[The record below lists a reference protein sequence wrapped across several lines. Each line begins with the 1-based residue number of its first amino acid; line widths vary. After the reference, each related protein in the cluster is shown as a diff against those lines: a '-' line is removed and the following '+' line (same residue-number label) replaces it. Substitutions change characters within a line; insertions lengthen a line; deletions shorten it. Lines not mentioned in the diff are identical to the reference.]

1 MQFVAGKG
9 VHQPGGRLHDL
20 IAFPG
25 LHGRGVHGHADARP
39 GGQPPG
45 VFRGPGQLQRVD
57 LLVVFLRSVVDDV
70 VEDDVVGPSHVEG
83 VVGGA
88 EMVPV
93 VLRGLPVG
101 VFVPVVVV
109 VADHAV
115 DRYSERCELLADAGE
130 QLRRVPDDVAEQ
142 QRRLCRAPLLPEGGR
157 ALQFGDDLGSEP
169 VEMRRG
175 FGLRVADRQQ
185 FVNLARGRPRTQ
197 LEIVTLRG
205 SGVGPEELRDVLL
218 HGGQVAGR
226 GYDADEQRVVGGVE
240 GESSVGA
247 AFGEGVA
254 VRDGDAG
261 DRRPGAFDRA
271 PDRAGRNGCA
281 EAADEQQ
288 DNESFHGF
296 GRFWVSF

>member
-1 MQFVAGKG
+1 MSPSSSAACAVPRCFPRAVARRSSGMISVRSWSNAAAVLG
-9 VHQPGGRLHDL
+9 CGR
-20 IAFPG
+20 
-25 LHGRGVHGHADARP
+25 R
-39 GGQPPG
+39 
-45 VFRGPGQLQRVD
+45 
-57 LLVVFLRSVVDDV
+57 
-70 VEDDVVGPSHVEG
+70 
-83 VVGGA
+83 
-88 EMVPV
+88 
-93 VLRGLPVG
+93 
-101 VFVPVVVV
+101 
-109 VADHAV
+109 
-115 DRYSERCELLADAGE
+115 
-130 QLRRVPDDVAEQ
+130 
-142 QRRLCRAPLLPEGGR
+142 
-157 ALQFGDDLGSEP
+157 
-169 VEMRRG
+169 
-175 FGLRVADRQQ
+175 RQQ

-205 SGVGPEELRDVLL
+205 SGVGPEELQDVLL

-226 GYDADEQRVVGGVE
+226 GYDADEQCVVVGVE